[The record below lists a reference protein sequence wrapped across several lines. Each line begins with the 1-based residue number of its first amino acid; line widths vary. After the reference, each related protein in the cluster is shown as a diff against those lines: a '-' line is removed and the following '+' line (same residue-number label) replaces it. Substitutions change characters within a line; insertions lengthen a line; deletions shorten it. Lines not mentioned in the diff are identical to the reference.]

1 MYFQGVDIVFASFI
15 RDAAGVQEIRKVLG
29 ENGKYIKIVPKI
41 ESQQV
46 SWFVYNKFGVQP
58 PNSAITINRNVFLS
72 N

>member
-1 MYFQGVDIVFASFI
+1 MVFASFI

-46 SWFVYNKFGVQP
+46 SWFVYNKFGVQ
-58 PNSAITINRNVFLS
+58 
-72 N
+72 